1 MAPSPSAAAAAQ
13 RLARGCNSHAGGS
26 EHELRP
32 VVCAGKPALTSQCV
46 GDACHAPRLPGC
58 ARATAMRGRA
68 SQGARSGAGAGG
80 AFGPPITCERGPR
93 TSAQAERARA
103 CEHDILSVA
112 CAGKPAL
119 TVMQCVG
126 DACRAPRLP
135 GARARRHCGAAP
147 RGVREVALAPAGPS
161 DHQLPANRALGRARK
176 PSGRAPVLSSTGD
189 SRHAAQVRT
198 MRASECAA
206 ACHRGHHRRA
216 GASCRRPWNR
226 PSTSFCLCPCQRNLY
241 RLSNRPCRRGGDL
254 PFRRACCRRRT
265 RRTDGWTLP
274 LQRRRAPARPGPAA
288 GSACRQTTLLWGAQR
303 TGPPSGCARPTT
315 S

>member
-80 AFGPPITCERGPR
+80 AFGPPTTCERGPR

-103 CEHDILSVA
+103 CEHDSRSVA

-119 TVMQCVG
+119 AVMQCVG
-126 DACRAPRLP
+126 DACHAPRLP
-135 GARARRHCGAAP
+135 GCARTTALRGRASRGARSGAGAGGALGPPITFERGPRTSAQAERARACVFQHRGLTP
-147 RGVREVALAPAGPS
+147 RGPGAHYARFGVRGC
-161 DHQLPANRALGRARK
+161 
-176 PSGRAPVLSSTGD
+176 LSSRSQS
-189 SRHAAQVRT
+189 SRGR
-198 MRASECAA
+198 
-206 ACHRGHHRRA
+206 
-216 GASCRRPWNR
+216 
-226 PSTSFCLCPCQRNLY
+226 F
-241 RLSNRPCRRGGDL
+241 L
-254 PFRRACCRRRT
+254 PTPLESPF
-265 RRTDGWTLP
+265 DEPLP
-274 LQRRRAPARPGPAA
+274 LPVSAEPLPPFQPPLPPRR
-288 GSACRQTTLLWGAQR
+288 
-303 TGPPSGCARPTT
+303 
-315 S
+315 